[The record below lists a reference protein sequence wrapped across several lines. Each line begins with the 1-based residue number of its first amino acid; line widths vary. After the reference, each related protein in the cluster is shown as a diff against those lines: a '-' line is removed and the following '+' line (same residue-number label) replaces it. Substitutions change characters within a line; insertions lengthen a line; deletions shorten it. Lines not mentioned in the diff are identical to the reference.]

1 MKSQYDMNTISV
13 IFFCCNGKNSHLQ
26 PDKVDLIFL
35 KGSSDLDFCGRQ
47 SGFSHALIGVY
58 EQAGGK
64 RRKEEKII
72 VKHSNVKLISA
83 YFQLPKNATAW
94 F

>member
-1 MKSQYDMNTISV
+1 MNTISV

-47 SGFSHALIGVY
+47 RGFSHALIGVY

-64 RRKEEKII
+64 GRKDQNKTLKCQTDIGI
-72 VKHSNVKLISA
+72 FSITCYSLVLS
-83 YFQLPKNATAW
+83 
-94 F
+94 